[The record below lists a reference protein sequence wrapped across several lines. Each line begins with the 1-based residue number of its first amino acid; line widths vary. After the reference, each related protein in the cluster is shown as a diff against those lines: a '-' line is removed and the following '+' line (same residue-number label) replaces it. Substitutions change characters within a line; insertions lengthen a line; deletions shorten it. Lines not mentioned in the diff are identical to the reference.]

1 MPIIRVETRI
11 RASLETC
18 FDLARSVELHML
30 STASTHET
38 AVGGVASG
46 LLELDQEV
54 TWEATHLSVRQ
65 RLTSRITIFDRPR
78 YFRDSMVSGA
88 FHRFDHDHIFSEV
101 DGATLMTDVFD
112 FTSPLGPLG
121 KLADLLFLKNYLERF
136 LKRRA
141 EVIRAEAEGH
151 A

>member
-1 MPIIRVETRI
+1 MPVIRVETRI

-18 FDLARSVELHML
+18 FDLARSVELHL
-30 STASTHET
+30 RSAALTHES
-38 AVGGVASG
+38 AVDGVTSG

-54 TWEATHLSVRQ
+54 TWEATHLFVKQ
-65 RLTSRITIFDRPR
+65 RLTSRITIFDRPHH
-78 YFRDSMVSGA
+78 FRDSMISGA
-88 FHRFDHDHIFSEV
+88 FRRFDHDHIFFEA

-121 KLADLLFLKNYLERF
+121 KLADSLFLKNYLERF

-141 EVIRAEAEGH
+141 EIIRTEAESR

>member
-1 MPIIRVETRI
+1 MPVIRVQTRI

-18 FDLARSVELHML
+18 FDLARSVELHIQSAAL
-30 STASTHET
+30 THET
-38 AVGGVASG
+38 AVGGVTSG

-54 TWEATHLSVRQ
+54 TWEATHLFVKQ
-65 RLTSRITIFDRPR
+65 RLTSRITGFERPHH
-78 YFRDSMVSGA
+78 FRDSMVSGA
-88 FHRFDHDHIFSEV
+88 FRRFDHDHIFSEA

-112 FTSPLGPLG
+112 FTSPFGPLG
-121 KLADLLFLKNYLERF
+121 KLADWLFLKNYLERF

-141 EVIRAEAEGH
+141 EVIRSEAERC

>member
-1 MPIIRVETRI
+1 MPVIRVETRI

-18 FDLARSVELHML
+18 FDLARSVDLHVR
-30 STASTHET
+30 STARTRET
-38 AVGGVASG
+38 AVGGVTSG
-46 LLELDQEV
+46 LLDLDQEV
-54 TWEATHLSVRQ
+54 TWEATHLFVKQ
-65 RLTSRITIFDRPR
+65 RLTSRITIFDRPHH
-78 YFRDSMVSGA
+78 FRDSMVSGA
-88 FHRFDHDHIFSEV
+88 FRRFDHDHIFSEA

-121 KLADLLFLKNYLERF
+121 KLADSLFLKNYLERF

-141 EVIRAEAEGH
+141 EVIRSEAESR